1 MSEPDFSKWH
11 PETVAIHA
19 GRKVDSATGAVASP
33 IHLSTTFE
41 RATDGSFPSG
51 FDYARSNNPNR
62 ATLEKALA
70 LLEGGAVAAAFASG
84 SAAASAVFQSL
95 EPNDHVLAPLE
106 AYHGILRLLR
116 SQFQRWNLAVDF
128 VDMTDLDLVRQAMRP
143 ATKMVWAETPS
154 NPTLKLTDLAGVAEI
169 AHAGGALF
177 ACDNTWT
184 PLIQRPFALGADLVM
199 HSTTKYFGGHSDVLS
214 GALIAREDNEFF
226 QRIREVQKLAGA
238 IPGPFDC
245 WLVHRGM
252 HTLPLRM
259 RAHSENAQR
268 VAQFLETHP
277 RVTRVHYPGL
287 KSHPQHELARRQM
300 SSFGGMLSIE
310 LKGDR
315 AAAMQLPNE
324 LRIFTRA
331 TSLGG
336 VESLIEHRQSIEG
349 PDTLTPETLLRI
361 SIGLEHP
368 DDLIADLAS
377 GPGLTMFRGQSTV
390 VRRKEERRC
399 LSSQPSPDDR
409 HDIVHLGD
417 AQQIGRA
424 EKGSHSHRNGYD

>member
-19 GRKVDSATGAVASP
+19 GRKVDSATGAVAAP

-95 EPNDHVLAPLE
+95 SPNDHVLAPLE

-128 VDMTDLDLVRQAMRP
+128 VDMTDLNLVRQAMRP

-154 NPTLKLTDLAGVAEI
+154 NPTLKLTDLAAVAEI

-368 DDLIADLAS
+368 DDLIADLAQA
-377 GPGLTMFRGQSTV
+377 L
-390 VRRKEERRC
+390 
-399 LSSQPSPDDR
+399 
-409 HDIVHLGD
+409 
-417 AQQIGRA
+417 A
-424 EKGSHSHRNGYD
+424 

>member
-1 MSEPDFSKWH
+1 MSEPDFSKWR
-11 PETVAIHA
+11 PETVAVHA
-19 GRKVDSATGAVASP
+19 GRKIDSATGAVAAP

-70 LLEGGAVAAAFASG
+70 LLEGGTVAAAFASG

-95 EPNDHVLAPLE
+95 APNDHVLAPLE

-128 VDMTDLDLVRQAMRP
+128 VDMTDLDLVRRAIRP
-143 ATKMVWAETPS
+143 ATKIVWAETPS
-154 NPTLKLTDLAGVAEI
+154 NPTLKLTDLAAVAEI
-169 AHAGGALF
+169 AHAAGALF

-184 PLIQRPFALGADLVM
+184 PLIQQPFALGADLVM

-214 GALIAREDNEFF
+214 GALIARDDNEFF

-238 IPGPFDC
+238 VPGPFDC
-245 WLVHRGM
+245 WLVYRGM

-287 KSHPQHELARRQM
+287 KSHPQHELALRQM
-300 SSFGGMLSIE
+300 SSFGGMLSME

-315 AAAMQLPNE
+315 AAAMHLPNE
-324 LRIFTRA
+324 LKIFTRA

-336 VESLIEHRQSIEG
+336 VETLIEHRQSIEG

-368 DDLIADLAS
+368 DDLIADLDQA
-377 GPGLTMFRGQSTV
+377 L
-390 VRRKEERRC
+390 
-399 LSSQPSPDDR
+399 
-409 HDIVHLGD
+409 
-417 AQQIGRA
+417 A
-424 EKGSHSHRNGYD
+424 

>member
-1 MSEPDFSKWH
+1 
-11 PETVAIHA
+11 
-19 GRKVDSATGAVASP
+19 
-33 IHLSTTFE
+33 
-41 RATDGSFPSG
+41 
-51 FDYARSNNPNR
+51 
-62 ATLEKALA
+62 
-70 LLEGGAVAAAFASG
+70 
-84 SAAASAVFQSL
+84 
-95 EPNDHVLAPLE
+95 VLAPLE

-128 VDMTDLDLVRQAMRP
+128 VDMTDLDLVRHAMRP
-143 ATKMVWAETPS
+143 TTKIVWAETPS
-154 NPTLKLTDLAGVAEI
+154 NPTLKLTDLAAVAQI

-184 PLIQRPFALGADLVM
+184 PLIQQPFALGADLVM

-252 HTLPLRM
+252 HTLPWRM

-368 DDLIADLAS
+368 DDLIADLDQA
-377 GPGLTMFRGQSTV
+377 L
-390 VRRKEERRC
+390 
-399 LSSQPSPDDR
+399 
-409 HDIVHLGD
+409 
-417 AQQIGRA
+417 A
-424 EKGSHSHRNGYD
+424 

>member
-11 PETVAIHA
+11 PETIAVHA
-19 GRKVDSATGAVASP
+19 GRKVDSATGAVAAP

-84 SAAASAVFQSL
+84 SAAATAVFQSL

-128 VDMTDLDLVRQAMRP
+128 VDMTDLDLVRHAMRP
-143 ATKMVWAETPS
+143 TTKIVWAETPS
-154 NPTLKLTDLAGVAEI
+154 NPTLKLTDLAAVAQI

-184 PLIQRPFALGADLVM
+184 PLIQQPFALGADLVM

-252 HTLPLRM
+252 HTLPWRM

-368 DDLIADLAS
+368 DDLIADLDQA
-377 GPGLTMFRGQSTV
+377 L
-390 VRRKEERRC
+390 
-399 LSSQPSPDDR
+399 
-409 HDIVHLGD
+409 
-417 AQQIGRA
+417 A
-424 EKGSHSHRNGYD
+424 

>member
-19 GRKVDSATGAVASP
+19 GRKVDSATGAVAAP

-128 VDMTDLDLVRQAMRP
+128 VDMTDLNLVRQAMRP

-154 NPTLKLTDLAGVAEI
+154 NPTLKLTDLAAVAEI

-368 DDLIADLAS
+368 DDLIADLAQA
-377 GPGLTMFRGQSTV
+377 L
-390 VRRKEERRC
+390 
-399 LSSQPSPDDR
+399 
-409 HDIVHLGD
+409 
-417 AQQIGRA
+417 A
-424 EKGSHSHRNGYD
+424 

>member
-11 PETVAIHA
+11 PETIAVHA
-19 GRKVDSATGAVASP
+19 GRKVDSATGAVAAP

-84 SAAASAVFQSL
+84 SAAATAVFQSL

-128 VDMTDLDLVRQAMRP
+128 VDMTDLDLVRHAMRP
-143 ATKMVWAETPS
+143 TTKIVWAETPS
-154 NPTLKLTDLAGVAEI
+154 NPTLKLTDLAAVAQI

-184 PLIQRPFALGADLVM
+184 PLIQQPFALGADLVM

-252 HTLPLRM
+252 HTLPWRM

-300 SSFGGMLSIE
+300 NSFGGMLSIE

-368 DDLIADLAS
+368 DDLIADLDQA
-377 GPGLTMFRGQSTV
+377 L
-390 VRRKEERRC
+390 
-399 LSSQPSPDDR
+399 
-409 HDIVHLGD
+409 
-417 AQQIGRA
+417 
-424 EKGSHSHRNGYD
+424 

>member
-11 PETVAIHA
+11 PETIAVHA
-19 GRKVDSATGAVASP
+19 GRKVDSATGAVAAP

-70 LLEGGAVAAAFASG
+70 LLEGGTVAAAFASG

-95 EPNDHVLAPLE
+95 SPNDHVLAPLE

-128 VDMTDLDLVRQAMRP
+128 VDMTDLNLVRRAMRP
-143 ATKMVWAETPS
+143 TTKIVWAETPS
-154 NPTLKLTDLAGVAEI
+154 NPTLKLTDLAAVAQI

-184 PLIQRPFALGADLVM
+184 PLIQQPFALGADLVM

-252 HTLPLRM
+252 HTLPWRM
-259 RAHSENAQR
+259 RAHCENAQR
-268 VAQFLETHP
+268 VAQFLEPHP

-310 LKGDR
+310 LRGDR

-336 VESLIEHRQSIEG
+336 VESLIEHRHSIEG
-349 PDTLTPETLLRI
+349 SDTLTPETLLRI

-368 DDLIADLAS
+368 DDLIADLAQA
-377 GPGLTMFRGQSTV
+377 L
-390 VRRKEERRC
+390 
-399 LSSQPSPDDR
+399 
-409 HDIVHLGD
+409 
-417 AQQIGRA
+417 A
-424 EKGSHSHRNGYD
+424 